1 MADSVSSGGA
11 DVIISKAL
19 AEHTKYEE
27 QRIAAGVQYIQVEP
41 TMTLPTVDS
50 GVVNAI
56 WIDYS
61 GGDEE

>member
-1 MADSVSSGGA
+1 MADSVNGGA
-11 DVIISKAL
+11 AEIITKAL
-19 AEHTKYEE
+19 NEHTKYEE
-27 QRIAAGVQYIQVEP
+27 LRIADGVQYITVEP

-50 GVVNAI
+50 GMVNAI